1 MVRCPNCNHELKQ
14 MKGKVKFGVQLTN
27 HTPKDQTKNS
37 VKCFF
42 VGRTDPAETIKSNRR
57 LKNGNN

>member
-1 MVRCPNCNHELKQ
+1 